1 MEAPSPVGVTPNRR
15 LMILA
20 IACLLAAYVGAYVCM
35 SRRGYAEADRWDGAG
50 FYYFTPEN
58 SDSWRRWNYG
68 CEILFRP
75 LNWID
80 RQLGCGRPPAYEPMW
95 GIN

>member
-1 MEAPSPVGVTPNRR
+1 MRPAACAGSVGCKLLNFFVRQQEAQSQSMEAPSPVGVTPNRR

-58 SDSWRRWNYG
+58 SDSWRRWN
-68 CEILFRP
+68 
-75 LNWID
+75 
-80 RQLGCGRPPAYEPMW
+80 
-95 GIN
+95 